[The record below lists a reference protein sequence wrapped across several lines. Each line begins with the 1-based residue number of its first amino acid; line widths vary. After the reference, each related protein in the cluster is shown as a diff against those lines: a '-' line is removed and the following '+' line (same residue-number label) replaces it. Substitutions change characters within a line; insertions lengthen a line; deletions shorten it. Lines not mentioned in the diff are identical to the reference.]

1 MDLKVWGCQKGQ
13 KDEKLNVMPKNAKG
27 FVSLTANEKDLAF
40 VGEFYNVKL
49 VTKV

>member
-27 FVSLTANEKDLAF
+27 FVSLTANVSVYAAVWEALH
-40 VGEFYNVKL
+40 VKL
-49 VTKV
+49 VTSA